1 MQNKNASA
9 GLFSGNENEG
19 DNKVLAE
26 AHELEEATLA
36 QAPASDPDGGSGDTA
51 NLSTLSGRK
60 RSFCL
65 AVAAAFP

>member
-1 MQNKNASA
+1 MRKI
-9 GLFSGNENEG
+9 
-19 DNKVLAE
+19 NKVLAE

-36 QAPASDPDGGSGDTA
+36 QAPASDPDGGSGDAA